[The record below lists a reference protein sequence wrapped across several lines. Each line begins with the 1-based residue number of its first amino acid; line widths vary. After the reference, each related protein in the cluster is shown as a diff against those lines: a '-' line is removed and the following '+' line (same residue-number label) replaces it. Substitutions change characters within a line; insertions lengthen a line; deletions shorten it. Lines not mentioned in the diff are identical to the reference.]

1 MTDTLPPP
9 EAPNPTEPAPQTGA
23 EATQA
28 AEDCARELKQRFPAL
43 FAGAPKPV
51 KLRIQEDIQAR
62 APGVFTKRALSAYF
76 RRHTLSTGYL
86 IALTRAETR
95 FDLDGQPAGPIA
107 DEHRQAARDELAR
120 RRARQDERRA
130 QESQQQA
137 QAQQERRER
146 AALLRDFQTTR
157 LTTANFCALKGI
169 APEALDALLALA
181 RQEAAEAPPAP
192 PPRPGRSGDERRPPR
207 PGDRRAGDRRA
218 GGGAGGGAGGAPA
231 GGPGGRPAAGP
242 RGPRGPRPPR

>member
-9 EAPNPTEPAPQTGA
+9 DAPTPTDPASPPAPEGTPA
-23 EATQA
+23 ATDARQL

-130 QESQQQA
+130 QDDQQRA
-137 QAQQERRER
+137 QDQQERHER
-146 AALLRDFQTTR
+146 AALLRDFQGTR

-169 APEALDALLALA
+169 APEALDALLARA

-192 PPRPGRSGDERRPPR
+192 PRPARAGEDRRPPR
-207 PGDRRAGDRRA
+207 PGERSPGGRPPGERRP
-218 GGGAGGGAGGAPA
+218 GGS
-231 GGPGGRPAAGP
+231 PGGRPAGAP